1 MGNNMR
7 EKVFKRN
14 QQVIINNRGTK
25 GFGLIEKVMRRKDV
39 LYYDV
44 RDERGITFEGLTTDT
59 SYPVFVDETLSTKLQ
74 NSKLTKMEN

>member
-1 MGNNMR
+1 M
-7 EKVFKRN
+7 FKKN
-14 QQVIINNRGTK
+14 QNVIINNRGKK
-25 GFGLIEKVMRRKDV
+25 GFGLIEKVMRRKEIM
-39 LYYDV
+39 YYDV